1 MALSSG
7 EHDKAIGRYTSALS
21 LDHSDP
27 IDILVKRSKARAS
40 KELWNDALMD
50 ADEVCPIVSHLTAA
64 H

>member
-1 MALSSG
+1 MALDSG
-7 EHDKAIGRYTSALS
+7 EHDTAIGRYTSALS
-21 LDHSDP
+21 LDPSDP

-50 ADEVCPIVSHLTAA
+50 ANEVCPTVSYLTAA